1 MANSEPLIMTFDYG
15 TQSVRAS
22 IFDKRGNMLAM
33 EKEVYAPA
41 YFSPKPGWAE
51 QDPDY
56 YFRCLCAC
64 TKRLAARHPELVARV
79 KGITQTCFRDSAV
92 LLDADNQVVRP
103 MVLWLDQRFAK
114 CEKPLNFKTRL
125 IFKLVGMTD
134 VINMNRKRTI
144 ANWLIENEPEN
155 WARVSK
161 YLHASTYFI
170 YKLTGLMK
178 NSAADHVG
186 HYPLDYKNRCWY
198 KDPEHHIQGQI
209 FSVKKSMLCELVPEG
224 DPIGPIS
231 AEGAEATGLPKGMI
245 IYACGSDKS
254 CETLGT
260 GVIDTSMAS
269 ISLGTAATI
278 ETTSKKWIQP
288 VPLFPAYPA
297 CLPDYYNLDIQI
309 YRGYWMINWF
319 LKEFAAQRIN
329 DVVVDD
335 IDVNDYNAD
344 LDKVPAGSGGLILQ
358 PYWGPGLQR
367 PLVKG
372 AIVGFTDTTT
382 KECFYRAIIEGI
394 DYALREGMEGFEK
407 QIGHTFTSL
416 RISGGGSKSDQ
427 ICQIT
432 ADIMGLPVSRVQTN
446 ETSSLGAAIAG
457 FLAIKEFHD
466 PYEAVTNMVHEADVF
481 TPDYKTHEIY
491 NKLYKEGYEKLYPSL
506 RSTYESLCAFTK
518 Y

>member
-1 MANSEPLIMTFDYG
+1 MREAF
-15 TQSVRAS
+15 
-22 IFDKRGNMLAM
+22 
-33 EKEVYAPA
+33 
-41 YFSPKPGWAE
+41 
-51 QDPDY
+51 
-56 YFRCLCAC
+56 
-64 TKRLAARHPELVARV
+64 
-79 KGITQTCFRDSAV
+79 
-92 LLDADNQVVRP
+92 
-103 MVLWLDQRFAK
+103 
-114 CEKPLNFKTRL
+114 NFKTRL

-344 LDKVPAGSGGLILQ
+344 LDKSPGRKRRSDPSALLGAGL
-358 PYWGPGLQR
+358 
-367 PLVKG
+367 
-372 AIVGFTDTTT
+372 TTSV
-382 KECFYRAIIEGI
+382 
-394 DYALREGMEGFEK
+394 REGRDRWF
-407 QIGHTFTSL
+407 L
-416 RISGGGSKSDQ
+416 RYDDQ
-427 ICQIT
+427 G
-432 ADIMGLPVSRVQTN
+432 MLLPCDHRRDRLCPSRRHGR
-446 ETSSLGAAIAG
+446 L
-457 FLAIKEFHD
+457 
-466 PYEAVTNMVHEADVF
+466 
-481 TPDYKTHEIY
+481 
-491 NKLYKEGYEKLYPSL
+491 
-506 RSTYESLCAFTK
+506 
-518 Y
+518 